1 MKCTWNAA
9 VISLLA
15 CVCMAGIANA
25 QPAPGII
32 FTSPQ
37 PLNGTDQQTVVIN
50 DTNLLQNSGVD
61 FSLSR
66 TLGQIIASALGP
78 AADTPAARLNFMKA
92 MMRTFAVTSAT
103 NPLSGVT
110 LALTPRP
117 GELALNPAD
126 LLDPTNVDGGMHVVG
141 LFNRLDLMPANA
153 AYCGEY
159 RIIYEMGV
167 TPPPFTKHHF
177 TLIFE
182 AALDNPNP
190 AQGAAGCLPVAQFWM
205 SLGNLSGTP
214 LAQALEQFYYAGI
227 PGASGP
233 VVDFKNYGNPFGQVR
248 GSTFADGDPNWQM
261 REWLIK
267 KTSTAGLT
275 FAMHTMGDSPLISLY
290 QVPDPNDPPQL
301 TALRASFQNEYLS
314 SFIQQLTAVDMTGW
328 QQQITDTTFFFKL
341 AANFENKYSGFESS
355 QQDALDEPVA
365 TIDPQFAQNIQTA
378 VNSLGLPWS
387 VSSTEILERADTQTC
402 GGCHRGNAPKDVAP
416 SSKPH
421 QSIQWPGTL
430 PFQHIGEVGELSHLL
445 TDRFLPSRFGNLTNF
460 VAQPQPG
467 AVSHRIPGM
476 VQEAVGIR
484 AAIRQVGFSSDAG
497 MLRSIDRSIEKVRQ
511 QDRRTPG
518 FFVPLRPA
526 D

>member
-1 MKCTWNAA
+1 MKSIRNAA
-9 VISLLA
+9 VVSLIA
-15 CVCMAGIANA
+15 CVCMAGIADA

-32 FTSPQ
+32 ATNPQ
-37 PLNGTDQQTVVIN
+37 PLNGPDQQTVVIN
-50 DTNLLQNSGVD
+50 DTNLLQSSGVD
-61 FSLSR
+61 FSFSR
-66 TLGQIIASALGP
+66 TLGQIIATALGP
-78 AADTPAARLNFMKA
+78 AADTPASRLNFLKA

-103 NPLSGVT
+103 NPLSNVT

-117 GELALNPAD
+117 GELALNPSD
-126 LLDPTNVDGGMHVVG
+126 LLDPNNADGGMHVVG

-167 TPPPFTKHHF
+167 KPPPSINHF

-182 AALDNPNP
+182 AALDNPHP
-190 AQGAAGCLPVAQFWM
+190 EQGAAGCLPVAQFWM
-205 SLGNLSGTP
+205 GLSNLSGAP
-214 LAQALEQFYYAGI
+214 LAQALEQFYYSGI

-248 GSTFADGDPNWQM
+248 GSTFADGDPDWRM

-267 KTSTAGLT
+267 KTASGGLT
-275 FAMHTMGDSPLISLY
+275 FAMHTMGDSPMISLY
-290 QVPDPNDPPQL
+290 QVPGPNDPPQL
-301 TALRASFQNEYLS
+301 TALRSSFQNEYIS

-328 QQQITDTTFFFKL
+328 QQEITDTTFFFTL
-341 AANFENKYSGFESS
+341 AANFESKYSGFESS
-355 QQDALDEPVA
+355 QQDDLDEPLTHV
-365 TIDPQFAQNIQTA
+365 DPQFAQNIQTA

-387 VSSTEILERADTQTC
+387 VSSTEILERADIQAC
-402 GGCHRGNAPKDVAP
+402 GGCHRGNPPKDLAP
-416 SSKPH
+416 SSKARVK
-421 QSIQWPGTL
+421 IVFPGTL

-460 VAQPQPG
+460 LAQPRAG
-467 AVSHRIPGM
+467 AVSHRIPAM
-476 VQEAVGIR
+476 VQDAAAIR
-484 AAIRQVGFSSDAG
+484 AAIRHIGFSSDPAVFLG
-497 MLRSIDRSIEKVRQ
+497 IDRSIEKVRQ

-518 FFVPLRPA
+518 FFGPLRPA